1 MGLIRIEDMEFYA
14 FHGHYREEQI
24 VGNHF
29 LVDVTIETD
38 TDKAGKSDELRD
50 TLNYQTA
57 YLLVKKGDGDHL
69 QIFSSILPPG
79 YLTPST
85 QELAG
90 IKKAT
95 VKVSKLNP
103 GDGWPHRQGECGTD
117 QVKLPRFCRGE
128 IAVTAVSLC
137 ICQEASTAGLE
148 SVSSII
154 ALLQSP
160 FYLLFLY
167 SHFIQYDERIRRDI
181 KA

>member
-57 YLLVKKGDGDHL
+57 YLVVKREMETTSNLLEH
-69 QIFSSILPPG
+69 IATRILDAL
-79 YLTPST
+79 YS
-85 QELAG
+85 ELSG
-90 IKKAT
+90 IIKAT

-103 GDGWPHRQGECGTD
+103 VMGGRIG
-117 QVKLPRFCRGE
+117 R
-128 IAVTAVSLC
+128 VSL
-137 ICQEASTAGLE
+137 ELT
-148 SVSSII
+148 
-154 ALLQSP
+154 
-160 FYLLFLY
+160 
-167 SHFIQYDERIRRDI
+167 R
-181 KA
+181 